1 MRLRKIVTVAAA
13 AALALLGALP
23 AAAAW
28 RKAES
33 DNFIVYSQA
42 SESKIREQV
51 ALLEDYNSF
60 LRLLTGV
67 TDPAPAN
74 KLPVYL
80 VRGQKQLREVRHDIP
95 EQVAGFYRSD
105 PEGIAAFADDRAGGW
120 GAGEDQVLLHE
131 IAHHFMMQY
140 RPAAYPAWFVEGF
153 AEYVSTASFKPNQIE
168 FGQASPARAS
178 WLARPQWLPFE
189 QVLFQPPPRTREEGA
204 LFYAQSWLLTHY
216 LLRDAV
222 QKEKFKTFLRARF
235 EGVPPQKAFADSFGI
250 EPKALEKV
258 LRTYGFRKMT
268 YTRMKRASAAAAPK
282 MTIATLPAS
291 ADDLLLPK
299 ALLYVGAERGVE
311 PQVLARI
318 RAAAARYPGDA
329 FAERVLA
336 QAEVFYGDGARGEA
350 LLDGLLKGA
359 PQDGELL
366 YLKGMRYLVEGRR
379 AEDEKRRGLFK
390 QARIWLARAHKV
402 APNHFQTLARYGE
415 SLRYDERFDSDNT
428 MNIVLLAHE
437 LAPQVPQFRM
447 NAANLL
453 LMRGKHEAAET
464 MLMPIAADAHNTRL
478 AADAQRLLEKA
489 RAGRKA
495 PAADAEPKPV
505 GE

>member
-1 MRLRKIVTVAAA
+1 MLIRGLVLAVAAA
-13 AALALLGALP
+13 AAALFAALP

-42 SESKIREQV
+42 SEGKIREQV

-60 LRLLTGV
+60 LRMLTGV
-67 TDPAPAN
+67 TDPTPPN

-95 EQVAGFYRSD
+95 AQVAGFYRAN
-105 PEGIAAFADDRAGGW
+105 PAGIAAFADDRAGGW

-131 IAHHFMMQY
+131 IAHHFMMQH

-153 AEYVSTASFKPNQIE
+153 AEYVSTASFKPNLIE

-178 WLARPQWLPFE
+178 WLARAQWLPFDRI
-189 QVLFQPPPRTREEGA
+189 LFEPPPRTKEEGA

-216 LLRDAV
+216 LMRDEV
-222 QKEKFKTFLRARF
+222 QKEKFKAFLRARF
-235 EGVPPQKAFADSFGI
+235 QGVAPQKAFADSFGI
-250 EPKALEKV
+250 EPKELEKT

-268 YTRMKRASAAAAPK
+268 YTRMKRASAAVAPK
-282 MTIATLPAS
+282 VTVTPLPAS
-291 ADDLLLPK
+291 ADDLLLLK
-299 ALLYVGAERGVE
+299 AALDVGFEWGVE
-311 PQVLARI
+311 QQMLARI
-318 RAAAARYPGDA
+318 RAAAARHPADA
-329 FAERVLA
+329 FAQRVLV
-336 QAEVFYGDGARGEA
+336 QAEVLHGDPARGEA
-350 LLDGLLKGA
+350 LLDGLLKAA
-359 PQDGELL
+359 PQDGELM

-379 AEDEKRRGLFK
+379 DDDKRRALFK
-390 QARIWLARAHKV
+390 QARTWFARAHK
-402 APNHFQTLARYGE
+402 ADPDHFQTLARYGE
-415 SLRYDERFDSDNT
+415 SLRLDESFDSDNT

-437 LAPQVPQFRM
+437 LAPQVAEFRM

-453 LMRGKHEAAET
+453 LLRGKPDVAEAL
-464 MLMPIAADAHNTRL
+464 LMPL
-478 AADAQRLLEKA
+478 AADPHNTGLAAEAQRLLEKA
-489 RAGRKA
+489 RAAQKA
-495 PAADAEPKPV
+495 APGAAPKPV

>member
-1 MRLRKIVTVAAA
+1 MRFHKFVWGVAAA
-13 AALALLGALP
+13 AAALLGAVP

-42 SESKIREQV
+42 SEGKIREQV

-95 EQVAGFYRSD
+95 AQVAGFYRPN

-168 FGQASPARAS
+168 FGQANPARAS
-178 WLARPQWLPFE
+178 WLVRPNWLSFE
-189 QVLFQPPPRTREEGA
+189 RVLFQPPPHTKEEGS
-204 LFYAQSWLLTHY
+204 LYYAQSWLLTHY
-216 LLRDAV
+216 LMRDEV
-222 QKEKFKTFLRARF
+222 QKEKFKAFLRARF

-250 EPKALEKV
+250 EPKELEKT

-268 YTRMKRASAAAAPK
+268 YTRMKRASAAVAPK
-282 MTIATLPAS
+282 VTVTPLPAS
-291 ADDLLLPK
+291 ADDLLLLK
-299 ALLYVGAERGVE
+299 AALQVGAERGIE
-311 PQVLARI
+311 PQVLERI
-318 RAAAARYPGDA
+318 RAAAARYPGDT
-329 FAERVLA
+329 FAQRVLA
-336 QAEVFYGDGARGEA
+336 QAEVFYGDGSKGEA
-350 LLDGLLKGA
+350 LLDGLLKDA

-366 YLKGMRYLVEGRR
+366 YLKGMRHLVEGRR
-379 AEDEKRRGLFK
+379 EEGEKRRALFK
-390 QARIWLARAHKV
+390 QARTWFARAHKA
-402 APNHFQTLARYGE
+402 APHHFQTLARYGE

-437 LAPQVPQFRM
+437 LAPQVAQFRM

-453 LMRGKHEAAET
+453 LMRGKHEAAEV
-464 MLMPIAADAHNTRL
+464 MLMPLAADAHNAGI
-478 AADAQRLLEKA
+478 AADARRMLEKA
-489 RAGRKA
+489 RAEQKQKA
-495 PAADAEPKPV
+495 PAEAAKPA

>member
-1 MRLRKIVTVAAA
+1 MEMRLRKLILALAAA
-13 AALALLGALP
+13 AAAVFAALP

-42 SESKIREQV
+42 SEGKVREQV
-51 ALLEDYNSF
+51 ALLEDYNAF

-95 EQVAGFYRSD
+95 AQVAGFYRSN
-105 PEGIAAFADDRAGGW
+105 PAGIAAFADDRAGGW

-178 WLARPQWLPFE
+178 WLARAQWLPFE
-189 QVLFQPPPRTREEGA
+189 RVLFQPPPRSKEEGS

-216 LLRDAV
+216 LMRDEV
-222 QKEKFKTFLRARF
+222 QKEKFKAFLRARF
-235 EGVPPQKAFADSFGI
+235 QGIPPQKAFADSFGI
-250 EPKALEKV
+250 EPKELEKI

-268 YTRMKRASAAAAPK
+268 YTRMKRASAAVPPK
-282 MTIATLPAS
+282 VIVTPLPAS
-291 ADDLLLPK
+291 ADDLLLLK
-299 ALLYVGAERGVE
+299 AALDVGAEWGVE
-311 PQVLARI
+311 QQMVERV
-318 RAAAARYPGDA
+318 RAAAARHPGDT
-329 FAERVLA
+329 FAQRVLA
-336 QAEVFYGDGARGEA
+336 KAEVLHGDAAKGET
-350 LLDGLLKGA
+350 LLDGLLKAA
-359 PQDGELL
+359 PQDGELM

-379 AEDEKRRGLFK
+379 KDDDRRALFK
-390 QARIWLARAHKV
+390 QARTWFSRAHK
-402 APNHFQTLARYGE
+402 ADPNHFQTLARYGE
-415 SLRYDERFDSDNT
+415 SLRFDERFDSDNT

-437 LAPQVPQFRM
+437 LAPQVAEFRM

-453 LMRGKHEAAET
+453 LMRGKPGEAEVL
-464 MLMPIAADAHNTRL
+464 LMPIAADAHNTRL
-478 AADAQRLLEKA
+478 AADAQQLLEKA
-489 RAGRKA
+489 RAAQKA
-495 PAADAEPKPV
+495 APGAKPKPA